1 MTGDWNLVPGYFKG
15 AIDEVM
21 ADGAI
26 FPSINFVIINQMT
39 AGIILR
45 KDVKKRKKHK
55 PPGGF
60 SGTGEWPAGKREKGG
75 RYLSIIHQLRH
86 FL

>member
-26 FPSINFVIINQMT
+26 FPSINFVIINQMA

-45 KDVKKRKKHK
+45 KDVKKRKNHK
-55 PPGGF
+55 LPGGF
-60 SGTGEWPAGKREKGG
+60 SGAGERPAGKGRRGG
-75 RYLSIIHQLRH
+75 QYLSITH
-86 FL
+86 